1 MTTNNWLL
9 KFPSNLNMTGDMLQC
24 VVLEDRGVWLLS
36 LVISTPDSTQV
47 FFGDYK
53 NWFSSLIYFPIK
65 LHLPSAPE
73 KILTLNGIQINVGTQ
88 VTTQIPCYDYVNNF
102 KCGFTLGEY
111 YVKPKFNDFRDYEPY
126 TSFRIYLPYYGN
138 IELPCNEIMGRYLQ
152 FRLAIDPFTGQAVYY
167 ICTTK
172 NSISWNNAPYR
183 CVTSP
188 ATTDFFIDDSNS
200 KIIGIYNFQLGAQ
213 IPISSTGAID
223 VARNLTL
230 GTLRLGASLAASGIS
245 EAIGAYQTITTTA
258 DKIVKTKRNPKT
270 GRQINTST
278 TSKVKESV
286 TDYGNYQKGHRINE
300 CFSTASQAL
309 SSLALSPTSDRPNNL
324 LVNNIGCQS
333 IKIIRKTAKFVDTGS
348 GYAKLYGYP
357 VGAVYKLSDL
367 SGYTVITTCHL
378 DGEGFTGTLEEK
390 LMIEEAL
397 SDGIILPENNV
408 TYNVTTNI
416 TNGFATPATTTIPK
430 NGFTTIYITP
440 DANCDYPD
448 TITVTGAS
456 YTYEKTEGAV
466 HLSNPTGNVTVEA
479 TCISTLTTYSIT
491 TNITN
496 GSYEGPSSVSS
507 DTPFINVKIIEDT
520 GYDLPDS
527 VTVTGAIKVWDK
539 DTATLTLSDYTDNIV
554 ITAVCTP
561 TTPPPE
567 PTVYQIISDIT
578 NGSLMDIPATVQ
590 QGGSAVSGTIQ
601 PNSGYVLPASITV
614 SGCSY
619 TYDNV
624 TGVITL
630 SNYTG
635 NIQIIGECGEEPH
648 SVGTQDYYLKT
659 NYDYVFKDTIN
670 YSSIPNFERIRF
682 EFPFHSNGNNFTAIE
697 VANSNSEFAGIYYED
712 TEANLT
718 HVYTTSW
725 SVEAYK
731 TITPDIDGKS
741 YRRLYNMNSQF
752 LIDNFTESP
761 ILGTFY
767 ALSGTIT
774 GGTLNSYDNYILGG
788 SSNTTIGY
796 NVYENHVATKTC
808 NVTNATATPHVDT
821 KEFVIQNVTGDV
833 VFNIILPEHQNNLS
847 WIFKASP
854 KSLGAQGTSYSID
867 FTSNDTHFTILRNGT
882 TFKEKFYL
890 YYNDTQAYASG
901 WKNPNFRD
909 VIFDTEPETS
919 LLTYLQNNATLMS

>member
-9 KFPSNLNMTGDMLQC
+9 KFPSNLDMTGDMLQC
-24 VVLEDRGVWLLS
+24 VVLEDRAVWLLS
-36 LVISTPDSTQV
+36 MAISTPDSQQV

-53 NWFSSLIYFPIK
+53 NWFSSLIYFPMK
-65 LHLPSAPE
+65 LHLTSAPE
-73 KILTLNGIQINVGTQ
+73 KILTLNGVQINVGTQ

-200 KIIGIYNFQLGAQ
+200 KIIGVYNFQLGAQ
-213 IPISSTGAID
+213 IPISSTGSVD

-230 GTLRLGASLAASGIS
+230 GALRLGASLAASGIS
-245 EAIGAYQTITTTA
+245 EAIGAYQTVTTTA
-258 DKIVKTKRNPKT
+258 DKTVKTKRNPKT

-357 VGAVYKLSDL
+357 VGGVYKLSDL

-456 YTYEKTEGAV
+456 YTYEKTEGSV

-479 TCISTLTTYSIT
+479 TCTSTLTTYTIT

-507 DTPFINVKIIEDT
+507 GTPFINVKIIEDT

-527 VTVTGAIKVWDK
+527 VTVTGATKVWDK
-539 DTATLTLSDYTDNIV
+539 ETATLTLYDYTDNIV
-554 ITAVCTP
+554 ITAVCTSP
-561 TTPPPE
+561 TPPA

-590 QGGSAVSGTIQ
+590 QGGGAVSGTIQ
-601 PNSGYVLPASITV
+601 PNAGYVLPTSITV

-635 NIQIIGECGEEPH
+635 NIQIIGECVEESH
-648 SVGTQDYYLKT
+648 STGTQDYYLKT

-670 YSSIPNFERIRF
+670 YSSITNFERIRF
-682 EFPFHSNGNNFTAIE
+682 EFQFHSNGNNFTAIE
-697 VANSNSEFAGIYYED
+697 VAHSNSEFAGIYYED

-725 SVEAYK
+725 SAEAYK

-752 LIDNFTESP
+752 LIDNLTESP

-808 NVTNATATPHVDT
+808 NVTNATAEPIIDN
-821 KEFVIQNVTGDV
+821 KEFIIQNVTGDV
-833 VFNIILPEHQNNLS
+833 VFNIICPEHQNNLS
-847 WIFKASP
+847 WRFKASP
-854 KSLGAQGTSYSID
+854 KSLGSQGTSYNIG
-867 FTSNDTHFTILRNGT
+867 FTTNDTHFTILRNGT

-901 WKNPNFRD
+901 WKNSNFRD
-909 VIFDTEPETS
+909 IIFDTEPEQA